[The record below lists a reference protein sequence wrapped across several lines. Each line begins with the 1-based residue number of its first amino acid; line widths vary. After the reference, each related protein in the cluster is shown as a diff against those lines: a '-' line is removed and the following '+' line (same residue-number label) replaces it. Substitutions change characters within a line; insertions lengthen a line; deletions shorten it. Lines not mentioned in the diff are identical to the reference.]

1 MPNRKI
7 IYQSDITDT
16 ARSIIREIERREEL
30 SPDLEKE
37 IEELVNVAVLAGK
50 DAIERASEDVKN
62 RIIAG
67 EKLSERDIENILMS
81 AGEEAMMDAL
91 SAS

>member
-7 IYQSDITDT
+7 IYQSDITST
-16 ARSIIREIERREEL
+16 ARSIIRDIERREEL
-30 SPDLEKE
+30 SPELEKE
-37 IEELVNVAVLAGK
+37 IEELVNVATLAGK

-81 AGEEAMMDAL
+81 AGEKAMMDAL
-91 SAS
+91 GS